1 MLLSAVGLAAG
12 QMIKSPAQAL
22 ADSKAPP
29 PSVLSAP
36 VERRVLRDSV
46 ILRGT
51 VAAEQSMDVTPA
63 GGVGE
68 GAAVVTKV
76 PVSTGQSLKHGQVIL
91 EVSGRPVVALQGAL
105 PVYRDLKPGADGAD
119 VAQLQK
125 ALADLGHGMG
135 GDRRGNFGTGTKK
148 ALSAFYRSAG
158 YEPVPAQTDARAQ
171 LTAATEA
178 VSSAER
184 AAEDAHEA
192 VARGASSGRAE
203 DTAKDTTKDPAKD
216 RGKGGGESAASG
228 FQQSDLRKQ
237 AARADQDLRKA
248 RAHLAAVQAENGPML
263 PASEVVFLSRFP
275 ARVDGV
281 SAKVGGQLAGKPA
294 LTVSAGALVVK
305 GRLQPHQRG
314 LVRPGQKVE
323 ILSEITGTT
332 ASATVGSVAA
342 TASAAESGSMEP
354 GDRAAS
360 AGPPGFLVL
369 IKPDK
374 PLDPSLAG
382 QGVRLTVE
390 AASTGVE
397 TVSVPVSAVFAGADG
412 RTSVMVLGAGGAQ
425 TRIEVTTG
433 ATGDGYV
440 EIRPRTAGQVTEGT
454 RVITGVRTDASLA
467 GQSGTGES
475 AP

>member
-1 MLLSAVGLAAG
+1 MGTALGAVLLSAAGLTAA

-22 ADSKAPP
+22 ADSEAPP

-63 GGVGE
+63 GGGGE

-76 PVSTGQSLKHGQVIL
+76 PVVAGQQLRHGQVVL
-91 EVSGRPVVALQGAL
+91 EVSGRPVVVLQGAL
-105 PVYRDLKPGADGAD
+105 PVYRDLKPGAEGAD

-125 ALADLGHGMG
+125 ALAELGHRTG
-135 GDRRGNFGTGTKK
+135 GDPRGNFGAGTKS
-148 ALSAFYRSAG
+148 ALTAFYRSIG
-158 YEPVPAQTDARAQ
+158 YEPVPAQADAQEQ

-178 VSSAER
+178 VSAAER

-192 VARGASSGRAE
+192 VARGAAPSKPGATTE
-203 DTAKDTTKDPAKD
+203 DTDV
-216 RGKGGGESAASG
+216 RGDVGAGGGHQPA
-228 FQQSDLRKQ
+228 DLRKQ
-237 AARADQDLRKA
+237 ATRADEDLRKA
-248 RAHLAAVQAENGPML
+248 RTRLAAVQADNGSML

-275 ARVDGV
+275 ARVDSV
-281 SAKVGGQLAGKPA
+281 SARVGGQLAGKPA
-294 LTVSAGALVVK
+294 LTVSAGALVVR
-305 GRLQPHQRG
+305 GDLPPHQRG

-323 ILSEITGTT
+323 ILSEVTGTT
-332 ASATVGSVAA
+332 ASATVSSVAA
-342 TASAAESGSMEP
+342 TASAAQAASTEP
-354 GDRAAS
+354 GTPGAS
-360 AGPPGFLVL
+360 SGGSGFLTL

-390 AASTGVE
+390 AAATTAE
-397 TVSVPVSAVFAGADG
+397 TLAVPVSAVFAGADG
-412 RTSVMVLGAGGAQ
+412 RTSVTVLGAGGAQ

-440 EIRPRTAGQVTEGT
+440 EIHPRTPGQLTEGA
-454 RVITGVRTDASLA
+454 RVITGVRTGLADAGA
-467 GQSGTGES
+467 YGMGEGT
-475 AP
+475 P